1 MSRRK
6 RRGRRRGT
14 LHVQK
19 RSNALEPRVQRVGP
33 DRFGILAVD
42 PAKHRFSL
50 CLANFYAKVL
60 AAPFV
65 VENTRSA
72 LEALPDTVRSLC
84 ESYGLQDLVVA
95 IERTGRYY
103 IPIREAL
110 KSQWSVRMVHPFA
123 TKQLR
128 QPADP
133 GNKTEPTDLM
143 AMVRA
148 VVVGYS
154 TREQELPD
162 AWARWRLVS
171 RERESRVN
179 ARRRLRVQVEERL
192 HAVMPGYSL
201 LVEDF
206 WKSPIPVYLARRYRS
221 AEALQAAGAVAIADA
236 RREDGHTARADSI
249 TRALQWA
256 LQAPP
261 AQPCADLERD
271 LLADQFALLDVLN
284 AQIEAYERQLAQYL
298 VDTPGILLLSMQGVN
313 IVSAGSYMA
322 ELGPIEHYTGPSKIT
337 GRAGLY
343 PSRYQSDTVDRP
355 NGPLVGHHNARLRD
369 AIQEVAHNLL
379 RRNSCFRAWAAARQ
393 NPEEARTKLHV
404 AAACK
409 FTRISYWMLA
419 GRQVF
424 THPAQAP
431 RDAVLHKLL
440 GFGRRHHLDPETTGD
455 LLRRAARQLPGTV
468 IEDEA
473 RALAASLGR
482 RPLRR
487 RRKGPVRIGEV
498 VRDVI
503 RDLAPGLL
511 PGLERSA
518 MAGQQ
523 LGRSPL

>member
-1 MSRRK
+1 
-6 RRGRRRGT
+6 
-14 LHVQK
+14 
-19 RSNALEPRVQRVGP
+19 
-33 DRFGILAVD
+33 
-42 PAKHRFSL
+42 
-50 CLANFYAKVL
+50 
-60 AAPFV
+60 
-65 VENTRSA
+65 
-72 LEALPDTVRSLC
+72 
-84 ESYGLQDLVVA
+84 
-95 IERTGRYY
+95 
-103 IPIREAL
+103 
-110 KSQWSVRMVHPFA
+110 MVHPFA

-154 TREQELPD
+154 TREQDLPE

-171 RERESRVN
+171 REREDRVN
-179 ARRRLRVQVEERL
+179 ARRRLRVQVAERL

-201 LVEDF
+201 LVDDF
-206 WKSPIPVYLARRYRS
+206 WQSSTLVFLARHYRS
-221 AEALQAAGAVAIADA
+221 AEALQGAGPVTIADA
-236 RREDGHTARADSI
+236 LREDGHPARSDSI
-249 TRALQWA
+249 ARALQWA

-261 AQPCADLERD
+261 AQPCADLEREF
-271 LLADQFALLDVLN
+271 LADQFLLLDTLD

-313 IVSAGSYMA
+313 VVSAGSYMA
-322 ELGPIEHYTGPSKIT
+322 ELGPIEHYTRPSKIT

-369 AIQEVAHNLL
+369 AILEVAHNLL
-379 RRNSCFRAWAAARQ
+379 RRNHCFRAWAAARED
-393 NPEEARTKLHV
+393 PKESRTKVHV

-440 GFGRRHHLDPETTGD
+440 KFGRGHRLEPEKTGD

-473 RALAASLGR
+473 RALASSLGR

-487 RRKGPVRIGEV
+487 RCKGPVRIGEV
-498 VRDVI
+498 LRDVI
-503 RDLAPGLL
+503 RDLAPGLV
-511 PGLERSA
+511 PEFERSA

-523 LGRSPL
+523 LGRSLL